1 MVAAMRAGEV
11 AAPLDRGHASGGGS
25 MRKSLLLITVVA
37 VAVSAWRWRHVDEPA
52 ADANRLIADR
62 IWLDHI
68 PRGDKDTVEAFFA
81 NSKDA
86 LGLFAASSQ
95 WRGRYELFRYE
106 ASGGEL
112 RVVYPQTGERERV
125 RVRARRCTDHG
136 MDFCLDIEGASRGV
150 KKYYSRK
157 GWEVDHARDAGAV
170 QAQVEALRA
179 QLGAAE

>member
-1 MVAAMRAGEV
+1 
-11 AAPLDRGHASGGGS
+11 
-25 MRKSLLLITVVA
+25 MRKSVLLIII
-37 VAVSAWRWRHVDEPA
+37 VAVSVSVWRWRHVGEPA
-52 ADANRLIADR
+52 VDANRLIADR

-68 PRGDKDTVEAFFA
+68 PHGDKDTVEAFFA

-112 RVVYPQTGERERV
+112 RVVYPQTGERESV
-125 RVRARRCTDHG
+125 RLRARRCTDHG
-136 MDFCLDIEGASRGV
+136 MDFCLDVDGASRGV

-157 GWEVDHARDAGAV
+157 GWEVDPGRGAGAI

-179 QLGAAE
+179 QLGPAK